1 MKVLQI
7 NKFFWLKGGAERY
20 FFMVSEALEERGH
33 EVLHLSMHH
42 PENLPS
48 AQAEYFVSRRE
59 YGETGGPSSVLQ
71 NGFSFIRSTEA
82 AKNIRRLVRDY
93 KPDVAHLHNI
103 YHQLTPSII
112 EALYYAGVPV
122 VMTLHDYK
130 LLCPNYC
137 HFAGGKY
144 CYRCRGGKYFQAP
157 LTRCSGGSFS
167 RSLLLAVEAYWQRL
181 TGVYNRVDRY
191 IAPSRFM
198 RDQIAESAG
207 NLGISPEKV
216 VYLPSFCPASEA
228 GDSEVSGDEK
238 TVVDGL
244 PDKYILYF
252 GRLSVEKGLD
262 TLIDAAAALPGVPVV
277 LCGDGPRR
285 QELEARVLASGEK
298 NVYFTGY
305 VNKPVLDR
313 ILKRAAAVVLPAI
326 WPENAPFTVIEA
338 AVAGVPLV
346 VSDMGGLPEMAEIVS
361 GRVYPHGDSPALVSA
376 ISDLWDNP
384 EKASATGLAGRDA
397 AAAYFDKLKHMEA
410 LETIY
415 EQVKRRP

>member
-33 EVLHLSMHH
+33 DVLHFSMSH

-48 AQAEYFVSRRE
+48 AHEKYFVSRRE
-59 YGETGGPSSVLQ
+59 YGETGGPSSVLR
-71 NGFSFIRSTEA
+71 NGLSFIRSAEA
-82 AKNIRRLVRDY
+82 AQNIRRLVRDH

-112 EALYYAGVPV
+112 QALYDAGVPV

-157 LTRCSGGSFS
+157 LTRCSGDSFS

-191 IAPSRFM
+191 ICPSRFM
-198 RDQIAESAG
+198 RDQIVQSAG
-207 NLGISPEKV
+207 SLGISPEKV
-216 VYLPSFCPASEA
+216 VYLPSFCPANEAEGSEIS
-228 GDSEVSGDEK
+228 DEEK
-238 TVVDGL
+238 TVTDGL

-277 LCGDGPRR
+277 LCGGGPSRP
-285 QELEARVLASGEK
+285 ELEARVSASSMK

-313 ILKRAAAVVLPAI
+313 ILQKARAVVLPAI

-361 GRVYPHGDSPALVSA
+361 GRVYPHGDSSALVSA
-376 ISDLWDNP
+376 VSELWDNP
-384 EKASATGLAGRDA
+384 DKAASTGKTGREAAT
-397 AAAYFDKLKHMEA
+397 AYFDKLKHMEA

-415 EQVKRRP
+415 EQVKRQP